1 MFRAAI
7 PGLMIALVFFA
18 ATALAHHSF
27 VGNYD
32 SAKLVTL
39 KGTVTKVRYGN
50 PHIFFSVDV
59 PGKGIWRV
67 EAESI
72 SKTKAK
78 GLTKE
83 HLKRGTSVTVTG
95 WPAKNGGPALGLQS
109 ITVPGGK
116 TIKIRGTAR

>member
-1 MFRAAI
+1 MSRVAV
-7 PGLMIALVFFA
+7 PGFGLALVLFA

-83 HLKRGTSVTVTG
+83 HLKRGTPVTVTG
-95 WPAKNGGPALGLQS
+95 WPSKNGRAALGLQS
-109 ITVPGGK
+109 IIVPGGK

>member
-1 MFRAAI
+1 MSRVAG
-7 PGLMIALVFFA
+7 PGLALAFFLF
-18 ATALAHHSF
+18 ATSALAHHSF

-32 SAKLVTL
+32 ATKLITL
-39 KGTVTKVRYGN
+39 QGTVTKVRYGN

-59 PGKGIWRV
+59 PGKGVWKV

-72 SKTKAK
+72 SKTRAK

-83 HLKRGTSVTVTG
+83 HLTRGAPVTVTG
-95 WPAKNGGPALGLQS
+95 WPAKNGKRGMGLQS

>member
-1 MFRAAI
+1 MFRLAV
-7 PGLMIALVFFA
+7 PGFVLALAFSAV
-18 ATALAHHSF
+18 TAFAHHSF

-32 SAKLVTL
+32 SAKLITL
-39 KGTVTKVRYGN
+39 KGTLTKVRYGN

-72 SKTKAK
+72 SKSKAK

-83 HLKRGTSVTVTG
+83 YLKRGTPVTVTG